1 MRGCVARQKRMG
13 ASMTEGIGAERSLGR
28 VEGKLD
34 RLIAAQE
41 RDAASASRSRERLY
55 AGLEEVGG
63 EVRKLAED
71 QTAIDGR
78 LTTIETTLRDR
89 VLPAV
94 ERVEAME
101 QRAVGAAWAGRAGHF
116 AVRNVFW
123 PAVVA
128 VVAFWDRVVAFFS
141 AT

>member
-1 MRGCVARQKRMG
+1 
-13 ASMTEGIGAERSLGR
+13 MTEDVGPERGLGR

-41 RDAASASRSRERLY
+41 RDAASAARSRERLY
-55 AGLEEVGG
+55 QGLEAVGA
-63 EVRKLAED
+63 EVRNLADD

-78 LTTIETTLRDR
+78 LTTIETVINDR

-101 QRAVGAAWAGRAGHF
+101 QRAVGAAWAARAGRF
-116 AVRNVFW
+116 VVRNVFW
-123 PAVVA
+123 PIALLA
-128 VVAFWDRVVAFFS
+128 VAFWERVVAFFS
-141 AT
+141 A